1 MATRMASSLSTITFT
16 RRKRCVCACGSTC
29 VRVPEFTLS
38 PFHLLPYQ
46 YLHSFINEVTI
57 LVPVLSSDFKHT
69 FAIYTPERTKQRWPI
84 RLATATELE
93 MHDWVC
99 KEGLYPS
106 SKGKHLQC
114 SSSFF
119 ISLPV
124 NLKLALL
131 SVSCCDSRG
140 IQGPPSKQA
149 IWSITCKG
157 DIFVSEPSPAL
168 EAVPYPTPCDQ
179 M

>member
-1 MATRMASSLSTITFT
+1 MLNDS
-16 RRKRCVCACGSTC
+16 
-29 VRVPEFTLS
+29 
-38 PFHLLPYQ
+38 
-46 YLHSFINEVTI
+46 
-57 LVPVLSSDFKHT
+57 KHT

-84 RLATATELE
+84 RLAAATELE
-93 MHDWVC
+93 MHDWVGMERKNSTVESNNVILC
-99 KEGLYPS
+99 SIYSCIS
-106 SKGKHLQC
+106 SKNVICFSIFASLRLLCPALQ
-114 SSSFF
+114 
-119 ISLPV
+119 
-124 NLKLALL
+124 LALL

-157 DIFVSEPSPAL
+157 DIFVSEPSPGL